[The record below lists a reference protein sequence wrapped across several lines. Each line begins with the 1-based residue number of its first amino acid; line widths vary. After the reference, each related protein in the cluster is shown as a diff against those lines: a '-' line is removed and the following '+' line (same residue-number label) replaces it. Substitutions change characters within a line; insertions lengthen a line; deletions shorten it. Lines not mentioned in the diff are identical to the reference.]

1 MTRQAILER
10 AAIVFQVMVLILGV
24 ITFRFNPNEPVFDTF
39 SQALNVDISGDFFA
53 ILCAVGVVS
62 SISVFR
68 KRTMN
73 EKAMAYIAS
82 ASPIIGYLLPLG
94 LYITITRGNIF
105 TAFVYILFYGAFIL
119 IAFSV
124 FRGADSE
131 FNSTTTTSNTANN
144 RE

>member
-1 MTRQAILER
+1 
-10 AAIVFQVMVLILGV
+10 
-24 ITFRFNPNEPVFDTF
+24 TFRFNPNEPVFDTF

>member
-73 EKAMAYIAS
+73 EKAMAYIA
-82 ASPIIGYLLPLG
+82 
-94 LYITITRGNIF
+94 
-105 TAFVYILFYGAFIL
+105 VYYHNAGQYFYGIRIHPVL
-119 IAFSV
+119 
-124 FRGADSE
+124 RGVHTDCL
-131 FNSTTTTSNTANN
+131 
-144 RE
+144 